1 MRRPLSVLVSA
12 TIALA
17 ACGGSDEPS
26 STAASVPTVAPDDTA
41 SPDGVADSVPV
52 GTLECEDE
60 PDPSDYVEGQI
71 PPANRPCEIPT
82 ALQIATIRDGVGRNA
97 ADGDTLILD
106 YTGIRSEDGRLFDTS
121 YTRGVPLDFV
131 IGRGG
136 VIQGWDDGLIGTQAG
151 SLVKLDIPAELAYG
165 ENPPPGSDDIRPG
178 DALTFIVEVRAVV
191 PAVTAAD
198 APLDLEIEPSIGA
211 LEVTTD
217 VVTQGDGATVELGDT
232 AVVHLL
238 LVRGDNEVVLF
249 NTWERM
255 DPLQII
261 MEDGQTL
268 PGIFQ
273 GLQGATV
280 GSRLSI
286 VMPPAE
292 AFGPDGEASL
302 GLPAETDLIAIVDVV
317 GVY

>member
-1 MRRPLSVLVSA
+1 MLLALGLTTTACSSDDDATGPTPNSV
-12 TIALA
+12 T
-17 ACGGSDEPS
+17 
-26 STAASVPTVAPDDTA
+26 VPERTVPE
-41 SPDGVADSVPV
+41 SVPV
-52 GTLECEDE
+52 ATLECEDE

-82 ALQIATIRDGVGRNA
+82 ALQIATIRDGVGPNA
-97 ADGDTLILD
+97 ADGDTLIID
-106 YTGIRSEDGRLFDTS
+106 YTGVRSEDGRLFDTS
-121 YTRGVPLDFV
+121 YTRGTPLDFV

-136 VIQGWDDGLIGTQAG
+136 VIQGWDDGLIGAQAG
-151 SLVKLDIPAELAYG
+151 SLMKLDIPAELAYG
-165 ENPPPGSDDIRPG
+165 DTPPPGTDDIRPG
-178 DALTFIVEVRAVV
+178 DALTFVVEVRAVV

-198 APLDLEIEPSIGA
+198 APLDLEIPPSVGA
-211 LEVTTD
+211 IETSTETLVE
-217 VVTQGDGATVELGDT
+217 GDGATVELGDT

-255 DPLQII
+255 DPLQVI

-273 GLQGATV
+273 ALRGASV
-280 GSRLSI
+280 GSRL
-286 VMPPAE
+286 VVAMPPAD
-292 AFGPDGEASL
+292 AFGEDGEASL
-302 GLPAETDLIAIVDVV
+302 GLPAGTDLIAVIDVV